1 MSLTSPSQGQ
11 GRPPAGAK
19 AQPFVASCCRDDRQ
33 QVIADRSLHHNFVDR
48 RLGLRDILRPHV
60 GLGNA
65 GLAGPSP
72 PLTKR
77 LSMAASS
84 SKEG

>member
-1 MSLTSPSQGQ
+1 MGLTSPSQGQ
-11 GRPPAGAK
+11 GRPLAGAK
-19 AQPFVASCCRDDRQ
+19 AQPFVASCRGEDRQ
-33 QVIADRSLHHNFVDR
+33 QVIADRSLHRNFVDR
-48 RLGLRDILRPHV
+48 RLGLRDILWPHG

-65 GLAGPSP
+65 GLAVPSP

-84 SKEG
+84 MEG